1 MEPLDVAPQGVLT
14 GSSPARLDRA
24 GTRALLRGPL
34 GVGVGLFVV
43 IVLVCVLSPFF
54 TASPTEPDILTRL
67 AAPSARHWL
76 GTDGSGRDVFSRTLQ
91 GGRVDILLGTLG
103 VLLSFVIGSAAGLLL
118 GFFGGRLSELIMRLL
133 DVIQAFPL
141 LVFSLA
147 MLTFLRPRIGIYS
160 TFIATIAFVAV
171 PIFIRLVRAETLSM
185 RSRSFVEAAICVGN
199 PTRRVM
205 FRHVLPNVITSA
217 LTQLTSSMASAILLI
232 GALSFLGVGVQPPA
246 AEWGSMIKEGTQYT
260 VTGVWWPAVFPG
272 LGIILTVLALHLM
285 GEGFVERR
293 RVA

>member
-54 TASPTEPDILTRL
+54 TVSPTEPDILTRL
-67 AAPSARHWL
+67 AAPSAQHWL